1 MQSSPLSLPSAP
13 DVGSILAPRRL
24 PFGDP
29 SSESREREA
38 DADKRPAARILI
50 VEDDWFAGTD
60 MEAALQ
66 DAGYDVP
73 ELVTSAD
80 EAVAAAGDCE
90 PDLVIMDVRLVGER
104 DGVDAALEI
113 ARRFGI
119 RSLFVSAYVDS
130 ALRTRAEPAR
140 PVGWL
145 TKPISGEQLVAAV
158 RNALRRDMT

>member
-1 MQSSPLSLPSAP
+1 MLSTQLALPSVP
-13 DVGSILAPRRL
+13 EVDSILAPRRP
-24 PFGDP
+24 PFDYR
-29 SSESREREA
+29 SVQSKEQR

-60 MEAALQ
+60 MQAALQ

-73 ELVTSAD
+73 DLATTAD
-80 EAVAAAGDCE
+80 EAVAAAGHCE
-90 PDLVIMDVRLVGER
+90 PDLVVMDVRLVGER

-119 RSLFVSAYVDS
+119 RSLFVSAYADA
-130 ALRTRAEPAR
+130 ALRSRAEPAR

-158 RNALRRDMT
+158 RDALRRG

>member
-1 MQSSPLSLPSAP
+1 MHSSPLSQPSAP
-13 DVGSILAPRRL
+13 HIGSILAPRRP
-24 PFGDP
+24 PFADP

-38 DADKRPAARILI
+38 DADKRTAARILI

-73 ELVTSAD
+73 QLVTSAD
-80 EAVAAAGDCE
+80 EAVAAADDCE

-119 RSLFVSAYVDS
+119 RSLFVSAFVDPE
-130 ALRTRAEPAR
+130 LRTRAEPAR

-145 TKPISGEQLVAAV
+145 AKPISGEHLVAAV
-158 RNALRRDMT
+158 RNAFGRDDE